1 MKRNIYSKLWM
12 LFFVLMGT
20 ACTNQVEDAI
30 PLSDQP
36 IEFSVQSD
44 WKEIPNTRLN
54 EGKPNFDKNDE
65 IQIFGFHKSSSG
77 EVQKF
82 MYRVD
87 DWNRGQKVKFD
98 GENWNYSPKRFWPKE
113 GTIDFYAGYPE
124 YSVWYNNSE
133 NKMAYKQE
141 AANPLQ
147 LDLLWGESPNHNY
160 AKDHNKDVVI
170 TMKHALAKVIIRFDD
185 SLGKITHAKVS
196 AYNAGYF
203 DKTDTTD
210 GIPNWKVEDTSDIV
224 TATLYPYKDQTTIGD
239 ATVFIL
245 PDKITGLILTKLDGA
260 KIDVSDRIQKRTF
273 KAGKLYDFTIK
284 FNGIEVF
291 ADDANCYILNPPTTG
306 EKTFEIPIR
315 RIDTFWGN
323 KGYENVPDNTLGT
336 DKSWTAT
343 ILWKQM
349 AEGDVSDA
357 NLVKNSGEGTGT
369 GFRFKVAAGTSGNVV
384 VGVKNSQGT
393 ILWSWHLWLTD
404 YEPNNS
410 NVAMDRNLGALGT
423 SFEENGRLYYQFGRK
438 DPFPGSYPG
447 GVFSAATT
455 SQTVAY
461 SVMNPMVFV
470 YIKDKPWTTEERYNP
485 TNENIVWQDPKVIGE
500 GKSIFDPSPAGWK
513 IPAASYWE
521 NVAKSGLTWQDNC
534 VMNDDY
540 TFYANGYFKDK
551 YSVEYSGEKGYYW
564 SSTVADD
571 KIKGRNLFFQSS
583 GVQTN
588 ANSRSIAMSVR
599 CVPE

>member
-1 MKRNIYSKLWM
+1 MKWNIYSKLWM
-12 LFFVLMGT
+12 IFFVLMGT

-147 LDLLWGESPNHNY
+147 LDLLWGESPGHDCTTTDRST
-160 AKDHNKDVVI
+160 KVEI

-210 GIPNWKVEDTSDIV
+210 GIPNWKVEKKSGNIV
-224 TATLYPYKDQTTIGD
+224 TAPLDPYDDQPTIGD

-245 PDKITGLILTKLDGA
+245 PDKITGLILTKLDGTP
-260 KIDVSDRIQKRTF
+260 IDVSDKIQNLTF
-273 KAGKLYDFTIK
+273 EAGKLYDLTI
-284 FNGIEVF
+284 
-291 ADDANCYILNPPTTG
+291 
-306 EKTFEIPIR
+306 
-315 RIDTFWGN
+315 
-323 KGYENVPDNTLGT
+323 
-336 DKSWTAT
+336 
-343 ILWKQM
+343 
-349 AEGDVSDA
+349 
-357 NLVKNSGEGTGT
+357 
-369 GFRFKVAAGTSGNVV
+369 
-384 VGVKNSQGT
+384 SQGEQKNT
-393 ILWSWHLWLTD
+393 
-404 YEPNNS
+404 
-410 NVAMDRNLGALGT
+410 
-423 SFEENGRLYYQFGRK
+423 
-438 DPFPGSYPG
+438 
-447 GVFSAATT
+447 
-455 SQTVAY
+455 
-461 SVMNPMVFV
+461 
-470 YIKDKPWTTEERYNP
+470 
-485 TNENIVWQDPKVIGE
+485 
-500 GKSIFDPSPAGWK
+500 
-513 IPAASYWE
+513 
-521 NVAKSGLTWQDNC
+521 
-534 VMNDDY
+534 
-540 TFYANGYFKDK
+540 
-551 YSVEYSGEKGYYW
+551 
-564 SSTVADD
+564 
-571 KIKGRNLFFQSS
+571 
-583 GVQTN
+583 
-588 ANSRSIAMSVR
+588 NSRSISMSVR
-599 CVPE
+599 CVSK